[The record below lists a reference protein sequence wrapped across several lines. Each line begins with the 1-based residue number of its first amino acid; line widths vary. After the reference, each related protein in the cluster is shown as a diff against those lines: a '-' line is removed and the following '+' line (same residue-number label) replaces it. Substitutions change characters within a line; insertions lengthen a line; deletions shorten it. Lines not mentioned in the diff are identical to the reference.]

1 MWSRQHRTQ
10 FWDSGFTCG
19 SNLDLSPA
27 PRKAHVQRREIKW
40 YTHPPN
46 PSLLLHH
53 HGSLGAGSLGHIT
66 LLMQPDISTILNF
79 RHPSPFLETGLR
91 RDLGI
96 YREPPWEG
104 LATESS
110 EREGRTMASAA
121 TEAEKGSPVVVGLLV
136 VGNIIILLSGL
147 ALFAETV
154 WVTADQYRVYP
165 LMGVSGKDDVFAGA
179 WIAIFCGFSL
189 FVVASFGVGAAL
201 CRRRSMILTYL
212 VLMLIVYIFE
222 CASCITSYTHRD
234 YMVSNPSLIAKQMLT
249 FYSADTDQ
257 GQELTRLWD
266 RVMIEQECCGTSG
279 PMDWVNFTSAF
290 RAATP
295 EVVFPWPPLCCR
307 RTGNFIPLS
316 AEGCRLG
323 HTDYLFTK
331 GCFEHIGHAIDSY
344 TWGISWFGFAILM
357 WTVRGGKPMGEGGM
371 WVWGWSA
378 PHLTASSSSS
388 L

>member
-136 VGNIIILLSGL
+136 VGNIIIL
-147 ALFAETV
+147 
-154 WVTADQYRVYP
+154 
-165 LMGVSGKDDVFAGA
+165 
-179 WIAIFCGFSL
+179 
-189 FVVASFGVGAAL
+189 
-201 CRRRSMILTYL
+201 YL

-331 GCFEHIGHAIDSY
+331 VCPLPAAPLSVHRSGPPGPS
-344 TWGISWFGFAILM
+344 ISSCLPLSSPPPLSGFFLSLPSL
-357 WTVRGGKPMGEGGM
+357 RL
-371 WVWGWSA
+371 SQLSC
-378 PHLTASSSSS
+378 HLS
-388 L
+388 LLPPQVSGRPRV